1 MCYNTF
7 YLGGIMEDILANDTK
22 VFIYKNPSGWDGS
35 FSDEYIEGTIIDSEI
50 SNNND
55 ITYVILDT
63 NYKIHVCLHNQNS
76 FTTEFFRTEQEQLK
90 YIKTRIKGV
99 EKEIIAKYKEIK
111 DLTVQR
117 MILEEKIK
125 QQKKHL

>member
-1 MCYNTF
+1 
-7 YLGGIMEDILANDTK
+7 MEDILANDTK
-22 VFIYKNPSGWDGS
+22 VFIYKNPTGWDGS

>member
-22 VFIYKNPSGWDGS
+22 VFIYKNPTGWDGS

-63 NYKIHVCLHNQNS
+63 NYKPFL
-76 FTTEFFRTEQEQLK
+76 L
-90 YIKTRIKGV
+90 
-99 EKEIIAKYKEIK
+99 
-111 DLTVQR
+111 
-117 MILEEKIK
+117 
-125 QQKKHL
+125 